1 MVIYEHVKGILSV
14 PCYLDNGDY
23 AEYTT
28 DIAFTDSDII
38 RNSCSIKSSACDSS
52 TFSLGSVRPAELS
65 IQLHL
70 EQDGINAY
78 NLYGAKIILY
88 SCYQKEPKPSDWIFR
103 GMFWVTSVSR
113 KKTLYTLRASDAL
126 VWLNNNSI
134 SSGSG
139 KVDDDESEVSK
150 KLRDKLE
157 GYEGESGGG
166 GVYPL
171 HDIVTDIVTW
181 TNDILQNMIAEKPLA
196 YEHINSIPN
205 DNPKLGN
212 SYSGYTLMRKSEEGE
227 SRNTRYSAIDYI
239 SALAKPA
246 CSFVC
251 MRNDQYQN
259 NDSQVPFSL
268 VPFGFFK
275 DKIRVPFSS
284 IARDSCDVASY
295 NIYIQKVYFKTYDDT
310 GWTNAREYKPML
322 GNAEIDLSSNCF
334 FDGRRMETVLN
345 YQEDFPDTNDK
356 NEYPIVEAAANYLF
370 HNVLLKPFQLKC
382 YLKFDDMEHFPKL
395 GQRIEIEY
403 QPGKWVEST
412 ITNMTWK
419 FRGGW
424 EFSCTG
430 KDTRVLAQAAK
441 RSLAF
446 NAENASKRHADIA
459 AAKAKEVALKAAN
472 DANDNASSAHDSIDT
487 TDGNLRNTDRI
498 ARRNMEAI
506 SNAFLSLGVSLSYEY
521 VPETCK

>member
-23 AEYTT
+23 AGYTT
-28 DIAFTDSDII
+28 DISFTDSDII
-38 RNSCSIKSSACDSS
+38 RDSCSIKSSACDSS

-88 SCYQKEPKPSDWIFR
+88 SCYQKEPAPSDWIFR

-139 KVDDDESEVSK
+139 KVDSDESEVSK

-157 GYEGESGGG
+157 GYEGAHSDG

-171 HDIVTDIVTW
+171 HDIVKDIVTW
-181 TNDILQNMIAEKPLA
+181 TNDILQNMIAEKPLT
-196 YEHINSIPN
+196 YEHIDSIPN
-205 DNPKLGN
+205 ENPKLGN

-227 SRNTRYSAIDYI
+227 SKNTRYSAIDYI

-251 MRNDQYQN
+251 MRNDRYRIQN
-259 NDSQVPFSL
+259 NDLQVPFSL

-275 DKIRVPFSS
+275 DKIRVPFST

-310 GWTNAREYKPML
+310 GWTNARAYKPML

-382 YLKFDDMEHFPKL
+382 YLKFDDIDHFPKL

-403 QPGKWVEST
+403 QPGKWAEST

-446 NAENASKRHADIA
+446 NSENASKRHADIA
-459 AAKAKEVALKAAN
+459 AAKARKAA
-472 DANDNASSAHDSIDT
+472 DNAWDYADQNLSDIQNLEDNKV
-487 TDGNLRNTDRI
+487 GNEEFKN
-498 ARRNMEAI
+498 AI
-506 SNAFLSLGVSLSYEY
+506 NALWDAINDL
-521 VPETCK
+521 

>member
-23 AEYTT
+23 AGYTT
-28 DIAFTDSDII
+28 DISFTDSDII
-38 RNSCSIKSSACDSS
+38 RDSCSIKSSACDSS

-88 SCYQKEPKPSDWIFR
+88 SCYRKEPVPSDWIFR

-134 SSGSG
+134 SSASG
-139 KVDDDESEVSK
+139 KVDNDESEVSK

-157 GYEGESGGG
+157 GYEGDTGGG

-171 HDIVTDIVTW
+171 HTIVADIVTW
-181 TNDILQNMIAEKPLA
+181 TNDILRNMIAEKPLI
-196 YEHINSIPN
+196 YEHIDSIPN
-205 DNPKLGN
+205 DSPKLGN
-212 SYSGYTLMRKSEEGE
+212 PYSGYTLMRKSEEGE
-227 SRNTRYSAIDYI
+227 SKNTRYSAIDYI

-251 MRNDQYQN
+251 MRNDRYQIQN
-259 NDSQVPFSL
+259 NDLQVPFSL

-275 DKIRVPFSS
+275 DKIRVPFSA

-295 NIYIQKVYFKTYDDT
+295 NIYIQKVHFKTYDDT
-310 GWTNAREYKPML
+310 GWTNARAYKPML

-334 FDGRRMETVLN
+334 FDGRRMETVIN
-345 YQEDFPDTNDK
+345 YNNNCPDTSDK
-356 NEYPIVEAAANYLF
+356 NECQIVDTAADYLF

-403 QPGKWVEST
+403 QPGKWAEST

-446 NAENASKRHADIA
+446 NSENVSKRHADIA
-459 AAKAKEVALKAAN
+459 AAKARKAADN
-472 DANDNASSAHDSIDT
+472 AYSYANDTAVYLNNTVVGEYIQDLENDKVNKTDYNAE
-487 TDGNLRNTDRI
+487 I
-498 ARRNMEAI
+498 ARIWAAI
-506 SNAFLSLGVSLSYEY
+506 GS
-521 VPETCK
+521 

>member
-28 DIAFTDSDII
+28 DIAFTDSDIV

-52 TFSLGSVRPAELS
+52 TFSIGSVRPAELS

-88 SCYQKEPKPSDWIFR
+88 SCYRKEPVPSDWIFR

-134 SSGSG
+134 SSASG
-139 KVDDDESEVSK
+139 KVDNDESEVSK

-157 GYEGESGGG
+157 GYEGDAGGG

-171 HDIVTDIVTW
+171 HTIVTDIVTW
-181 TNDILQNMIAEKPLA
+181 TNDILQNMIAEKPLI
-196 YEHINSIPN
+196 YEHIDSIPN
-205 DNPKLGN
+205 DSPKLGN
-212 SYSGYTLMRKSEEGE
+212 PYSGYTLMRKSEEGE
-227 SRNTRYSAIDYI
+227 SKNTRYSAIDYI

-251 MRNDQYQN
+251 MRNDRYQIQN
-259 NDSQVPFSL
+259 NDLQVPFSL

-275 DKIRVPFSS
+275 DKIRVPFSA

-295 NIYIQKVYFKTYDDT
+295 NIYIQKVHFKTYDDT
-310 GWTNAREYKPML
+310 GWTNARAYKPML

-334 FDGRRMETVLN
+334 FDGRRMETVIN
-345 YQEDFPDTNDK
+345 YNNNCPDTSDK
-356 NEYPIVEAAANYLF
+356 NECQIVDTAANYLF

-403 QPGKWVEST
+403 QPGKWAEST

-446 NAENASKRHADIA
+446 NSENASKRHADIV
-459 AAKAKEVALKAAN
+459 AAKARKAA
-472 DANDNASSAHDSIDT
+472 DNAWGYANGAYERVNQVVTEDIQNLENNKVNQTDYDT
-487 TDGNLRNTDRI
+487 AI
-498 ARRNMEAI
+498 AEIWNKI
-506 SNAFLSLGVSLSYEY
+506 NSL
-521 VPETCK
+521 

>member
-1 MVIYEHVKGILSV
+1 MVIHEHVKGILSV

-23 AEYTT
+23 AGYTT
-28 DIAFTDSDII
+28 DISFTDSDII
-38 RNSCSIKSSACDSS
+38 RDSCSIKSSACDSS

-88 SCYQKEPKPSDWIFR
+88 SCYQKEPAPSDWIFR

-139 KVDDDESEVSK
+139 KVDNDESKVSK

-157 GYEGESGGG
+157 GYEGSGGG
-166 GVYPL
+166 TFWSL
-171 HDIVTDIVTW
+171 DTIVNNIVTW
-181 TNDILQNMIAEKPLA
+181 TNDVLQNMIAEKPLV

-205 DNPKLGN
+205 NNPQLGN
-212 SYSGYTLMRKSEEGE
+212 SCSGYTLMRKSEEGE
-227 SRNTRYSAIDYI
+227 SKNTRYSAIDYI

-251 MRNDQYQN
+251 MRNDRYRIQN
-259 NDSQVPFSL
+259 NDLQVPFSL

-275 DKIRVPFSS
+275 DKIRIPFSA

-310 GWTNAREYKPML
+310 GWTNARAYKPML

-345 YQEDFPDTNDK
+345 YDGGFPDTSGK
-356 NEYPIVEAAANYLF
+356 NECVIVDATANYLF

-382 YLKFDDMEHFPKL
+382 YLKFDDIDHFPKL

-403 QPGKWVEST
+403 QPGKWAEST

-446 NAENASKRHADIA
+446 NSENVSKRHADIA
-459 AAKAKEVALKAAN
+459 AAKARKAADN
-472 DANDNASSAHDSIDT
+472 AYSYANDTAVYLNNTVVGEYIQDLENDKVNKTDYNAE
-487 TDGNLRNTDRI
+487 I
-498 ARRNMEAI
+498 ARIWAAI
-506 SNAFLSLGVSLSYEY
+506 GS
-521 VPETCK
+521 

>member
-14 PCYLDNGDY
+14 PCYLDDGDY

-88 SCYQKEPKPSDWIFR
+88 SCYRKEPVPSDWIFR

-134 SSGSG
+134 SSASG
-139 KVDDDESEVSK
+139 KVDNDESEVSK

-157 GYEGESGGG
+157 GYEGDTGGG

-171 HDIVTDIVTW
+171 HTIVADIVTW
-181 TNDILQNMIAEKPLA
+181 TNDILQNMIAEKPLI
-196 YEHINSIPN
+196 YEHIDSIPN
-205 DNPKLGN
+205 DSPKLGN
-212 SYSGYTLMRKSEEGE
+212 PYSGYTLMRKSEEGE
-227 SRNTRYSAIDYI
+227 SKNTRYSAIDYI

-251 MRNDQYQN
+251 MRNDRYQIQN
-259 NDSQVPFSL
+259 NDLQVPFSL

-275 DKIRVPFSS
+275 DKIRVPFSA

-295 NIYIQKVYFKTYDDT
+295 NIYIQKVHFKTYDDT
-310 GWTNAREYKPML
+310 GWTNARAYKPML

-334 FDGRRMETVLN
+334 FDGRRMETVIN
-345 YQEDFPDTNDK
+345 YNNNCPDTSDK
-356 NEYPIVEAAANYLF
+356 NECQIVDTAADYLF

-403 QPGKWVEST
+403 QPGKWAEST

-446 NAENASKRHADIA
+446 NSENVSKRHADIV
-459 AAKAKEVALKAAN
+459 AAKARKAADN
-472 DANDNASSAHDSIDT
+472 AYSYANDTAVYLNNTVVGEYIQDLVDNKVENKEFKNAINALWDAIN
-487 TDGNLRNTDRI
+487 NL
-498 ARRNMEAI
+498 
-506 SNAFLSLGVSLSYEY
+506 
-521 VPETCK
+521 

>member
-14 PCYLDNGDY
+14 PCYLDDGDY
-23 AEYTT
+23 AGYTT

-196 YEHINSIPN
+196 YEPIDSIPN
-205 DNPKLGN
+205 NNPQLGN

-275 DKIRVPFSS
+275 DKIRVPFSA

-295 NIYIQKVYFKTYDDT
+295 NIYIQKIYFKTYDDT
-310 GWTNAREYKPML
+310 GWTNARKYKPML
-322 GNAEIDLSSNCF
+322 GNVEIDLSSNCF

-345 YQEDFPDTNDK
+345 YQEDFPDANDK

-403 QPGKWVEST
+403 QPGKWAEST

-430 KDTRVLAQAAK
+430 KDTRVLAQASK

-459 AAKAKEVALKAAN
+459 AASAKKAAN
-472 DANDNASSAHDSIDT
+472 NAWDHANGAYERINQVVTDDIQNLENDKVEQTDYDNEIAAIWNAIN
-487 TDGNLRNTDRI
+487 NL
-498 ARRNMEAI
+498 
-506 SNAFLSLGVSLSYEY
+506 
-521 VPETCK
+521 

>member
-88 SCYQKEPKPSDWIFR
+88 SCYQKEPSDWIFR

-157 GYEGESGGG
+157 GYEGGGDG

-171 HDIVTDIVTW
+171 HEIVTDIVTW

-196 YEHINSIPN
+196 YEHISSIPN

-382 YLKFDDMEHFPKL
+382 YLKFDDIDHFPKL

-403 QPGKWVEST
+403 QPGKWAEST

-446 NAENASKRHADIA
+446 NSENASKRHADIV
-459 AAKAKEVALKAAN
+459 AAKARKAA
-472 DANDNASSAHDSIDT
+472 DNAWGYANGAYERVNQVVTEDIQNLENNKVNQTDYDT
-487 TDGNLRNTDRI
+487 AI
-498 ARRNMEAI
+498 AEIWNKI
-506 SNAFLSLGVSLSYEY
+506 NSL
-521 VPETCK
+521 

>member
-1 MVIYEHVKGILSV
+1 MTIYEHVKGTISI
-14 PCYLDNGDY
+14 PCYNDSGDY
-23 AEYTT
+23 AGYTN
-28 DIAFTDSDII
+28 DITFTENDII
-38 RNSCSIKSSACDSS
+38 RDSCSIKSSACDSN

-88 SCYQKEPKPSDWIFR
+88 SCYKQEPTPSDWIFR

-139 KVDDDESEVSK
+139 KVNDDESQVSK

-157 GYEGESGGG
+157 GYEGEGGIGGG
-166 GVYPL
+166 FYPL
-171 HDIVTDIVTW
+171 HEIVEDVVKW
-181 TNDILQNMIAEKPLA
+181 TNDILQDMIAEKPLA
-196 YEHINSIPN
+196 YERIDSIPN
-205 DNPKLGN
+205 NNPKLGN
-212 SYSGYTLMRKSEEGE
+212 AYSGYTLMRKSEEGE
-227 SRNTRYSAIDYI
+227 SKNTRYSAIDYI

-251 MRNDQYQN
+251 MRNDRYKIQN
-259 NDSQVPFSL
+259 NNLQVPFSL

-275 DKIRVPFSS
+275 DKINVPFSA

-310 GWTNAREYKPML
+310 GWTEAREYKPML
-322 GNAEIDLSSNCF
+322 GNAEIDLSNNCF

-356 NEYPIVEAAANYLF
+356 NEYQIVKAAADYLF
-370 HNVLLKPFQLKC
+370 HNVLLKPFRAKC
-382 YLKFDDMEHFPKL
+382 YLQFEKSGDYPKL
-395 GQRIEIEY
+395 GQRISIEY
-403 QPGKWVEST
+403 QKGKWADST
-412 ITNMTWK
+412 ITSMTWK

-459 AAKAKEVALKAAN
+459 AASAKRMAQIGIKEAKDSASAAWDYANEMTYQTDFDALVQRVEALEN
-472 DANDNASSAHDSIDT
+472 SI
-487 TDGNLRNTDRI
+487 
-498 ARRNMEAI
+498 
-506 SNAFLSLGVSLSYEY
+506 
-521 VPETCK
+521 

>member
-150 KLRDKLE
+150 KLREKLE
-157 GYEGESGGG
+157 GYEGEAGGG
-166 GVYPL
+166 GVYSL
-171 HDIVTDIVTW
+171 HEIVTNVVTW

-212 SYSGYTLMRKSEEGE
+212 SYSGYTLMRNQKKENPEIPDTVLLIISLPLQ
-227 SRNTRYSAIDYI
+227 SR
-239 SALAKPA
+239 LVPL
-246 CSFVC
+246 FVC
-251 MRNDQYQN
+251 EMTSIRTMIHKCLFLLSHLAFLKTKYLFRFLPLQEIAVMWHRIT
-259 NDSQVPFSL
+259 SI
-268 VPFGFFK
+268 FK
-275 DKIRVPFSS
+275 RS
-284 IARDSCDVASY
+284 IL
-295 NIYIQKVYFKTYDDT
+295 
-310 GWTNAREYKPML
+310 KPMMIL
-322 GNAEIDLSSNCF
+322 DGQMQGNTSQCWE
-334 FDGRRMETVLN
+334 M
-345 YQEDFPDTNDK
+345 QK
-356 NEYPIVEAAANYLF
+356 
-370 HNVLLKPFQLKC
+370 
-382 YLKFDDMEHFPKL
+382 
-395 GQRIEIEY
+395 
-403 QPGKWVEST
+403 ST
-412 ITNMTWK
+412 
-419 FRGGW
+419 
-424 EFSCTG
+424 CP
-430 KDTRVLAQAAK
+430 
-441 RSLAF
+441 
-446 NAENASKRHADIA
+446 
-459 AAKAKEVALKAAN
+459 
-472 DANDNASSAHDSIDT
+472 
-487 TDGNLRNTDRI
+487 
-498 ARRNMEAI
+498 AI
-506 SNAFLSLGVSLSYEY
+506 AFLME
-521 VPETCK
+521 EEWKRF

>member
-23 AEYTT
+23 AGYTT
-28 DIAFTDSDII
+28 DISFTDSDIV
-38 RNSCSIKSSACDSS
+38 RNSCSIKSSACDNS

-88 SCYQKEPKPSDWIFR
+88 SCYRKEPVPSDWIFR

-134 SSGSG
+134 SSASG

-150 KLRDKLE
+150 KLREKLE
-157 GYEGESGGG
+157 GYEGEAGGG
-166 GVYPL
+166 GVYSL
-171 HDIVTDIVTW
+171 HEIVTNVVTW

-196 YEHINSIPN
+196 YEHISSIPN

-251 MRNDQYQN
+251 MRNDQYSIQN
-259 NDSQVPFSL
+259 NTLQVPFSL

-275 DKIRVPFSS
+275 DKIRVPFSA

-295 NIYIQKVYFKTYDDT
+295 NIYIQKVYFKTYDET
-310 GWTNAREYKPML
+310 GWTNARAYKPML
-322 GNAEIDLSSNCF
+322 GNVEIDLSSNCF

-345 YQEDFPDTNDK
+345 YQSDFPDTSDK
-356 NEYPIVEAAANYLF
+356 NECQVVDTAANYLYN
-370 HNVLLKPFQLKC
+370 NVLLKPFQLKC

-403 QPGKWVEST
+403 QPGKWAEST

-459 AAKAKEVALKAAN
+459 AASAKKIALAKANEAWDYADKNLSDIQNLEDNKADEQETKAAIN
-472 DANDNASSAHDSIDT
+472 KLWDAIN
-487 TDGNLRNTDRI
+487 NL
-498 ARRNMEAI
+498 
-506 SNAFLSLGVSLSYEY
+506 
-521 VPETCK
+521 

>member
-14 PCYLDNGDY
+14 PCYLDDGDY
-23 AEYTT
+23 AGYTT

-139 KVDDDESEVSK
+139 KVDDDES
-150 KLRDKLE
+150 
-157 GYEGESGGG
+157 GGG

-196 YEHINSIPN
+196 YEPIDSIPN
-205 DNPKLGN
+205 NNPQLGN

-275 DKIRVPFSS
+275 DKIRVPFSA

-310 GWTNAREYKPML
+310 GWTNARKYKPML
-322 GNAEIDLSSNCF
+322 GNVEIDLSSNCF

-345 YQEDFPDTNDK
+345 YQEDFPDANDK

-403 QPGKWVEST
+403 QPGKWAEST

-430 KDTRVLAQAAK
+430 KDTRVLAQASK

-459 AAKAKEVALKAAN
+459 AASAKKAAN
-472 DANDNASSAHDSIDT
+472 NAWDHANGAYERINQVVTDDIQNLENDKVEQTDYDNEIAAIWNAIN
-487 TDGNLRNTDRI
+487 NL
-498 ARRNMEAI
+498 
-506 SNAFLSLGVSLSYEY
+506 
-521 VPETCK
+521 

>member
-14 PCYLDNGDY
+14 PCYLDDGDY

-65 IQLHL
+65 IQLYL

-88 SCYQKEPKPSDWIFR
+88 SCYRKEPVPSDWIFR

-134 SSGSG
+134 SSASG
-139 KVDDDESEVSK
+139 KVDNDESEVSK

-157 GYEGESGGG
+157 GYEGDTGGG

-171 HDIVTDIVTW
+171 HTIVADIVTW
-181 TNDILQNMIAEKPLA
+181 TNDILQNMIAEKPLI
-196 YEHINSIPN
+196 YEHIDSIPN
-205 DNPKLGN
+205 DSPKLGN
-212 SYSGYTLMRKSEEGE
+212 PYSGYTLMRKSEEGE
-227 SRNTRYSAIDYI
+227 SKNTRYSAIDYI

-251 MRNDQYQN
+251 MRNDRYQIQN
-259 NDSQVPFSL
+259 NDLQVPFSL

-275 DKIRVPFSS
+275 DKIRVPFSA

-295 NIYIQKVYFKTYDDT
+295 NIYIQKVHFKTYDDT
-310 GWTNAREYKPML
+310 GWTNARAYKPML

-334 FDGRRMETVLN
+334 FDGRRMETVIN
-345 YQEDFPDTNDK
+345 YNNNCPDTSDK
-356 NEYPIVEAAANYLF
+356 NECQIVDTAADYLF

-403 QPGKWVEST
+403 QPGKWAEST

-446 NAENASKRHADIA
+446 NSENVSKRHADIV
-459 AAKAKEVALKAAN
+459 AAKARKAADN
-472 DANDNASSAHDSIDT
+472 AYSYANDTAVYLNNTVVGEYIQDLVDNKVENKEFKNAINALWDAIN
-487 TDGNLRNTDRI
+487 NL
-498 ARRNMEAI
+498 
-506 SNAFLSLGVSLSYEY
+506 
-521 VPETCK
+521 

>member
-28 DIAFTDSDII
+28 DISFTDSDMI
-38 RNSCSIKSSACDSS
+38 RDSCSIKTSACDSS
-52 TFSLGSVRPAELS
+52 TFSLGGVRPAELS

-78 NLYGAKIILY
+78 NLYGAKIIQY
-88 SCYQKEPKPSDWIFR
+88 SCYRKEPVPSDWIFR

-134 SSGSG
+134 SSASG
-139 KVDDDESEVSK
+139 KVDNDESEVSK

-157 GYEGESGGG
+157 GYEGDAGGG

-171 HDIVTDIVTW
+171 HTIVADIVTW
-181 TNDILQNMIAEKPLA
+181 TNDILQNMIAEKPLI
-196 YEHINSIPN
+196 YEHIDSIPN
-205 DNPKLGN
+205 DSPKLGN
-212 SYSGYTLMRKSEEGE
+212 PYSGYTLMRKSEEGE
-227 SRNTRYSAIDYI
+227 SKNTRYSAIDYI

-251 MRNDQYQN
+251 MRNDRYQIQN
-259 NDSQVPFSL
+259 NDLQVPFSL

-275 DKIRVPFSS
+275 DKIRVPFSA

-295 NIYIQKVYFKTYDDT
+295 NIYIQKVHFKTYDDT
-310 GWTNAREYKPML
+310 GWTNARAYKPML

-334 FDGRRMETVLN
+334 FDGRRMETVIN
-345 YQEDFPDTNDK
+345 YNNNCPDTSDK
-356 NEYPIVEAAANYLF
+356 NECQIVDTAADYLF

-403 QPGKWVEST
+403 QPGKWAEST

-446 NAENASKRHADIA
+446 NSENASKRHADIVA
-459 AAKAKEVALKAAN
+459 ASAKKIALAKANEAWDYADQNVLDIQNLENNKVEQTDYDNEIAAIW
-472 DANDNASSAHDSIDT
+472 NAIN
-487 TDGNLRNTDRI
+487 NL
-498 ARRNMEAI
+498 
-506 SNAFLSLGVSLSYEY
+506 
-521 VPETCK
+521 

>member
-150 KLRDKLE
+150 KLREKLE
-157 GYEGESGGG
+157 GYEGEAGGG
-166 GVYPL
+166 GVYSL
-171 HDIVTDIVTW
+171 HEIVTNVVTW

-275 DKIRVPFSS
+275 DKIPVPFSS

-310 GWTNAREYKPML
+310 GWTNARKYKPML
-322 GNAEIDLSSNCF
+322 GNVEIDLSSNCF

-403 QPGKWVEST
+403 QPGKWAEST

-430 KDTRVLAQAAK
+430 KDTRVLAQASK

-459 AAKAKEVALKAAN
+459 AASAKKAAN
-472 DANDNASSAHDSIDT
+472 NAWDHANGAYERINQVVTDDIQNLENDKVEQTDYDNEIAAIWNAIN
-487 TDGNLRNTDRI
+487 NL
-498 ARRNMEAI
+498 
-506 SNAFLSLGVSLSYEY
+506 
-521 VPETCK
+521 

>member
-1 MVIYEHVKGILSV
+1 MVIYEHVKGMISV
-14 PCYLDNGDY
+14 PCYNDSGDY
-23 AEYTT
+23 AGYTN
-28 DIAFTDSDII
+28 DIRFTENDII
-38 RNSCSIKSSACDSS
+38 KDSCSIKSSACDSS

-88 SCYQKEPKPSDWIFR
+88 SCYQKEPVPSDWVFR

-113 KKTLYTLRASDAL
+113 KKSLYTLRASDAL

-150 KLRDKLE
+150 KLREKLE
-157 GYEGESGGG
+157 GYEGGGRG

-171 HDIVTDIVTW
+171 HEIVTDVVTW
-181 TNDILQNMIAEKPLA
+181 TNDVLQNMIAEKPLA
-196 YEHINSIPN
+196 YEHISSIPN

-251 MRNDQYQN
+251 MRNDRYSIQN
-259 NDSQVPFSL
+259 NELQVPFSL

-275 DKIRVPFSS
+275 DKIRVPFSA
-284 IARDSCDVASY
+284 IARDCCDVASY

-356 NEYPIVEAAANYLF
+356 NEYAIVKAAADYLF
-370 HNVLLKPFQLKC
+370 HNVLLKPFQMTC

-403 QPGKWVEST
+403 QPGKWAEST

-459 AAKAKEVALKAAN
+459 AASAKKAAN
-472 DANDNASSAHDSIDT
+472 NAWDHANGAYERINQVVADDIQNLENNKVEQTTYDSDIAAIWDAIN
-487 TDGNLRNTDRI
+487 NL
-498 ARRNMEAI
+498 
-506 SNAFLSLGVSLSYEY
+506 
-521 VPETCK
+521 

>member
-14 PCYLDNGDY
+14 PCYLDDGDY

-65 IQLHL
+65 IQLYL

-134 SSGSG
+134 SSASG
-139 KVDDDESEVSK
+139 KVDNDESEVSK

-157 GYEGESGGG
+157 GYEGDTGGG

-171 HDIVTDIVTW
+171 HTIVADIVTW
-181 TNDILQNMIAEKPLA
+181 TNDILQNMIAEKPLI
-196 YEHINSIPN
+196 YEHIDSIPN
-205 DNPKLGN
+205 DSPKLGN
-212 SYSGYTLMRKSEEGE
+212 PYSGYTLMRKSEEGE
-227 SRNTRYSAIDYI
+227 SKNTRYSAIDYI

-251 MRNDQYQN
+251 MRNDRYQIQN
-259 NDSQVPFSL
+259 NDLQVPFSL

-275 DKIRVPFSS
+275 DKIRVPFSA

-295 NIYIQKVYFKTYDDT
+295 NIYIQKVHFKTYDDT
-310 GWTNAREYKPML
+310 GWTNARAYKPML

-334 FDGRRMETVLN
+334 FDGRRMETVIN
-345 YQEDFPDTNDK
+345 YNNNCPDTSDK
-356 NEYPIVEAAANYLF
+356 NECQIVDTAADYLF

-403 QPGKWVEST
+403 QPGKWAEST

-446 NAENASKRHADIA
+446 NSENVSKRHADIV
-459 AAKAKEVALKAAN
+459 AAKARKAADN
-472 DANDNASSAHDSIDT
+472 AYSYANDTAVYLNNTVVGEYIQDLVDNKVENKEFKNAINALWDAIN
-487 TDGNLRNTDRI
+487 NL
-498 ARRNMEAI
+498 
-506 SNAFLSLGVSLSYEY
+506 
-521 VPETCK
+521 

>member
-88 SCYQKEPKPSDWIFR
+88 SCYQKEPAPSDWIFR

-134 SSGSG
+134 SSASG
-139 KVDDDESEVSK
+139 KVDNDESEVSK

-157 GYEGESGGG
+157 GYEGDTGGG

-171 HDIVTDIVTW
+171 HTIVADIVTW
-181 TNDILQNMIAEKPLA
+181 TNDILQNMIAEKPLI
-196 YEHINSIPN
+196 YEHIDSIPN
-205 DNPKLGN
+205 DSPKLGN
-212 SYSGYTLMRKSEEGE
+212 PYSGYTLMRKSEEGE
-227 SRNTRYSAIDYI
+227 SKNTRYSAIDYI

-251 MRNDQYQN
+251 MRNDRYQIQN
-259 NDSQVPFSL
+259 NDLQVPFSL

-275 DKIRVPFSS
+275 DKIRVPFSA

-295 NIYIQKVYFKTYDDT
+295 NIYIQKVHFKTYDDT
-310 GWTNAREYKPML
+310 GWTNARAYKPML

-334 FDGRRMETVLN
+334 FDGRRMETVIN
-345 YQEDFPDTNDK
+345 YNNNCPDTSDK
-356 NEYPIVEAAANYLF
+356 NECQIVDTAADYLF

-403 QPGKWVEST
+403 QPGKWAEST

-419 FRGGW
+419 LRGGW

-446 NAENASKRHADIA
+446 NSENVSKRHADIA
-459 AAKAKEVALKAAN
+459 AAKARKAADN
-472 DANDNASSAHDSIDT
+472 AYSYANDTAVYLNNTVVGEYIQDLENDKVNKTDYNAE
-487 TDGNLRNTDRI
+487 I
-498 ARRNMEAI
+498 ARIWAAI
-506 SNAFLSLGVSLSYEY
+506 GS
-521 VPETCK
+521 

>member
-23 AEYTT
+23 AGYTT
-28 DIAFTDSDII
+28 DISFTDSDII
-38 RNSCSIKSSACDSS
+38 RDSCSIKSSACDSS

-196 YEHINSIPN
+196 YEAIDSIPN
-205 DNPKLGN
+205 NNPQLGN

-275 DKIRVPFSS
+275 DKIPVPFSA

-310 GWTNAREYKPML
+310 GWTNARAYKPML
-322 GNAEIDLSSNCF
+322 GNVEIDLSSNCF

-345 YQEDFPDTNDK
+345 YDGGFPDENTK
-356 NEYPIVEAAANYLF
+356 NECVIADKAANYLF
-370 HNVLLKPFQLKC
+370 NNVLLKPFQLKC
-382 YLKFDDMEHFPKL
+382 YLKFDDIDHFPKL

-403 QPGKWVEST
+403 QPGKWAEST

-446 NAENASKRHADIA
+446 NSENASKRHADIA
-459 AAKAKEVALKAAN
+459 ATKAKKAA
-472 DANDNASSAHDSIDT
+472 DNAWSYANGAYERVNQVVAEDIQ
-487 TDGNLRNTDRI
+487 NLENDKVEQDDYDAEI
-498 ARRNMEAI
+498 ARIWAVIN
-506 SNAFLSLGVSLSYEY
+506 SL
-521 VPETCK
+521 

>member
-28 DIAFTDSDII
+28 DISFTDSDMI
-38 RNSCSIKSSACDSS
+38 RDSCSIKTSACDSS
-52 TFSLGSVRPAELS
+52 TFSLGGVRPAELS

-88 SCYQKEPKPSDWIFR
+88 SCYRKEPVPSDWIFR

-134 SSGSG
+134 SSASG

-150 KLRDKLE
+150 KLREKLE
-157 GYEGESGGG
+157 GYEGEAGGG

-171 HDIVTDIVTW
+171 HEIITDVVTW
-181 TNDILQNMIAEKPLA
+181 TNDILQNMIAEKPLV
-196 YEHINSIPN
+196 YEHIDSIPN

-251 MRNDQYQN
+251 MRNDQYRIQN
-259 NDSQVPFSL
+259 NTLQVPFSL

-275 DKIRVPFSS
+275 DKIRVPFSA

-310 GWTNAREYKPML
+310 GWTNARAYKPML
-322 GNAEIDLSSNCF
+322 GNVEIDLSSNCF

-345 YQEDFPDTNDK
+345 YQEDFPDTSDK
-356 NEYPIVEAAANYLF
+356 NECQIVDTAADYLF

-403 QPGKWVEST
+403 QPGKWAEST

-446 NAENASKRHADIA
+446 NSENASKRHADIV
-459 AAKAKEVALKAAN
+459 AAKARKAA
-472 DANDNASSAHDSIDT
+472 DNAWWYANGAYERVNQVVTEDIQNLENNKVNQTDYDT
-487 TDGNLRNTDRI
+487 AI
-498 ARRNMEAI
+498 AEIWNKI
-506 SNAFLSLGVSLSYEY
+506 NSL
-521 VPETCK
+521 

>member
-28 DIAFTDSDII
+28 DISFTDSDII
-38 RNSCSIKSSACDSS
+38 RDSCSIKSSACDSS

-139 KVDDDESEVSK
+139 KVDNDESEVSK

-171 HDIVTDIVTW
+171 HDIVTDIVKW
-181 TNDILQNMIAEKPLA
+181 TNDILQNMIAEKPLT
-196 YEHINSIPN
+196 YEPIDSIPN
-205 DNPKLGN
+205 NTPKLGN
-212 SYSGYTLMRKSEEGE
+212 SYNGYTLMRKSEEGE
-227 SRNTRYSAIDYI
+227 SKNTRYSAIDYI

-251 MRNDQYQN
+251 MQNDRYRIQN
-259 NDSQVPFSL
+259 NDLQVPFSL

-275 DKIRVPFSS
+275 DKIRIPFSA

-310 GWTNAREYKPML
+310 GWTNARAYKPML
-322 GNAEIDLSSNCF
+322 GNVEIDLSSNCF

-382 YLKFDDMEHFPKL
+382 YLKFDGMEHFPKL

-403 QPGKWVEST
+403 QPGKWAEST

-446 NAENASKRHADIA
+446 NSENVSKRHADIA
-459 AAKAKEVALKAAN
+459 AAKARKAADN
-472 DANDNASSAHDSIDT
+472 AYSYANDTAVYLNNTVVGEYIQDLENDKVNKTDYNAE
-487 TDGNLRNTDRI
+487 I
-498 ARRNMEAI
+498 AEIWNKI
-506 SNAFLSLGVSLSYEY
+506 NSL
-521 VPETCK
+521 

>member
-14 PCYLDNGDY
+14 PCYLDDGDY
-23 AEYTT
+23 AGYTT

-196 YEHINSIPN
+196 YEPIDSIPN
-205 DNPKLGN
+205 NNPQLGN

-275 DKIRVPFSS
+275 DKIRVPFSA

-310 GWTNAREYKPML
+310 GWTNARKYKPML
-322 GNAEIDLSSNCF
+322 GNVEIDLSSNCF

-345 YQEDFPDTNDK
+345 YQEDFPDANDK

-403 QPGKWVEST
+403 QPGKWAEST

-430 KDTRVLAQAAK
+430 KDTRVLAQASK

-459 AAKAKEVALKAAN
+459 AASAKKAAN
-472 DANDNASSAHDSIDT
+472 NAWDHANGAYERINQVVTDDIQNLENDKVEQTDYDNEIAAIWNAIN
-487 TDGNLRNTDRI
+487 NL
-498 ARRNMEAI
+498 
-506 SNAFLSLGVSLSYEY
+506 
-521 VPETCK
+521 

>member
-28 DIAFTDSDII
+28 DISFTDSDIV

-88 SCYQKEPKPSDWIFR
+88 SCYRKDPVPSDWIFR

-134 SSGSG
+134 SSASG

-150 KLRDKLE
+150 KLREKLE
-157 GYEGESGGG
+157 GYEGEAGGG
-166 GVYPL
+166 GVYSL
-171 HDIVTDIVTW
+171 HEIVTNVVTW

-196 YEHINSIPN
+196 YEHISSIPN

-227 SRNTRYSAIDYI
+227 SRNTRYSAIDYV

-251 MRNDQYQN
+251 MRNDRYSIQN
-259 NDSQVPFSL
+259 NTLQVPFSL

-275 DKIRVPFSS
+275 DKIRVPFSA

-295 NIYIQKVYFKTYDDT
+295 NIYIQKVYFKTYDET
-310 GWTNAREYKPML
+310 GWTNARAYKPML
-322 GNAEIDLSSNCF
+322 GNVEIDLSSNCF

-345 YQEDFPDTNDK
+345 YQEDFPDTSDK
-356 NEYPIVEAAANYLF
+356 NECQIVDTAADYLYN
-370 HNVLLKPFQLKC
+370 NVLLKPFQATC

-403 QPGKWVEST
+403 QPGKWAEST

-459 AAKAKEVALKAAN
+459 AASAKKVALAKANEAWDYADKN
-472 DANDNASSAHDSIDT
+472 LSDIQNLEDNKADEQET
-487 TDGNLRNTDRI
+487 R
-498 ARRNMEAI
+498 EAI
-506 SNAFLSLGVSLSYEY
+506 NKLWDAINNL
-521 VPETCK
+521 

>member
-14 PCYLDNGDY
+14 PCYLDDGDY
-23 AEYTT
+23 AGYTT

-196 YEHINSIPN
+196 YEPIDSIPN
-205 DNPKLGN
+205 NNPQLGN

-239 SALAKPA
+239 YALAKHS

-275 DKIRVPFSS
+275 DKIRVPFSA

-310 GWTNAREYKPML
+310 GWTNARKYKPML
-322 GNAEIDLSSNCF
+322 GNVEIDLSSNCF

-345 YQEDFPDTNDK
+345 YQEDFPDANDK

-403 QPGKWVEST
+403 QPGKWAEST

-430 KDTRVLAQAAK
+430 KDTRVLAQASK

-459 AAKAKEVALKAAN
+459 AASAKKAAN
-472 DANDNASSAHDSIDT
+472 NAWDHANGAYERINQVVTDDIQNLENDKVEQTDYDNEIAAIWNAIN
-487 TDGNLRNTDRI
+487 NL
-498 ARRNMEAI
+498 
-506 SNAFLSLGVSLSYEY
+506 
-521 VPETCK
+521 

>member
-14 PCYLDNGDY
+14 PCYLDDGDY
-23 AEYTT
+23 AGYTT
-28 DIAFTDSDII
+28 DIAFTDSDMI

-88 SCYQKEPKPSDWIFR
+88 SCYRKEPVPSDWIFR

-134 SSGSG
+134 SSASG

-150 KLRDKLE
+150 KLREKLE
-157 GYEGESGGG
+157 GYEGEAGGG

-171 HDIVTDIVTW
+171 HEIVTNVVTW

-196 YEHINSIPN
+196 YEHISSIPN

-251 MRNDQYQN
+251 MRNDRCSIQN
-259 NDSQVPFSL
+259 NTLQVPFSL

-275 DKIRVPFSS
+275 DKIRVPFSA

-295 NIYIQKVYFKTYDDT
+295 NIYIQKVYFKTYDET
-310 GWTNAREYKPML
+310 GWTNARAYKPML
-322 GNAEIDLSSNCF
+322 GNVEIDLSSNCF

-345 YQEDFPDTNDK
+345 YQSDFPDTSDK
-356 NEYPIVEAAANYLF
+356 NECQVVDAAADYLYN
-370 HNVLLKPFQLKC
+370 NVLLKPFQATC
-382 YLKFDDMEHFPKL
+382 YLKFDDMEHLPKL

-403 QPGKWVEST
+403 QPGKWAEST

-446 NAENASKRHADIA
+446 NAENASKRHADIV
-459 AAKAKEVALKAAN
+459 AAKARKAA
-472 DANDNASSAHDSIDT
+472 DNAWGYANGAYERVNQVVTEDIQNLENNKVNQTDYDT
-487 TDGNLRNTDRI
+487 AI
-498 ARRNMEAI
+498 AEIWNKI
-506 SNAFLSLGVSLSYEY
+506 NSL
-521 VPETCK
+521 

>member
-14 PCYLDNGDY
+14 PCYLDDGDY
-23 AEYTT
+23 AGYTT
-28 DIAFTDSDII
+28 DISFTDSDII

-88 SCYQKEPKPSDWIFR
+88 SCYRKEPVPSDWIFR

-134 SSGSG
+134 SSASG
-139 KVDDDESEVSK
+139 KVDNDESEVSK

-157 GYEGESGGG
+157 GYEGDAGGG

-171 HDIVTDIVTW
+171 HTIVADIVTW
-181 TNDILQNMIAEKPLA
+181 TNDILQNMIAEKPLI
-196 YEHINSIPN
+196 YEHIDSIPN
-205 DNPKLGN
+205 DSPKLGN
-212 SYSGYTLMRKSEEGE
+212 PYSGYTLMRKSEEGE
-227 SRNTRYSAIDYI
+227 SKNTRYSAIDYI

-251 MRNDQYQN
+251 MRNDRYQIQN
-259 NDSQVPFSL
+259 NDLQVPFSL

-275 DKIRVPFSS
+275 DKIRVPFSA

-295 NIYIQKVYFKTYDDT
+295 NIYIQKVHFKTYDDT
-310 GWTNAREYKPML
+310 GWTNARAYKPML

-334 FDGRRMETVLN
+334 FDGRRMETVIN
-345 YQEDFPDTNDK
+345 YNNNCPDTSDK
-356 NEYPIVEAAANYLF
+356 NECQVVDTAANYLYN
-370 HNVLLKPFQLKC
+370 NVLLKPFQLKC

-403 QPGKWVEST
+403 QPGKWAEST

-446 NAENASKRHADIA
+446 NSENASKRHADIV
-459 AAKAKEVALKAAN
+459 AAKARKAA
-472 DANDNASSAHDSIDT
+472 DNAWGYANGAYERVNQVVTEDIQNLENNKVNQTDYDT
-487 TDGNLRNTDRI
+487 AI
-498 ARRNMEAI
+498 AEIWNKI
-506 SNAFLSLGVSLSYEY
+506 NSL
-521 VPETCK
+521 

>member
-23 AEYTT
+23 AGYTT
-28 DIAFTDSDII
+28 DISFTDSDII
-38 RNSCSIKSSACDSS
+38 RDSCSIRSSACDNN

-88 SCYQKEPKPSDWIFR
+88 SCYRKEPVPSDWIFR

-113 KKTLYTLRASDAL
+113 KKSLYTLRASDAL

-134 SSGSG
+134 SSASG
-139 KVDDDESEVSK
+139 KIDNDESEVSK
-150 KLRDKLE
+150 KLRDDLE
-157 GYEGESGGG
+157 GYEGDIGGG
-166 GVYPL
+166 SIRPL
-171 HDIVTDIVTW
+171 QLIVNNIIIW
-181 TNDILQNMIAEKPLA
+181 TNDILQNMIAEKPLI
-196 YEHINSIPN
+196 YEHIDSIPN
-205 DNPKLGN
+205 NNPRIGKN
-212 SYSGYTLMRKSEEGE
+212 YGYTLMRKSEEGE

-251 MRNDQYQN
+251 MRNDRYSIQN
-259 NDSQVPFSL
+259 NTLQVPFSL

-275 DKIRVPFSS
+275 DKIRVPFSA

-295 NIYIQKVYFKTYDDT
+295 NIYIQKVYFKTYDET
-310 GWTNAREYKPML
+310 GWTNARAYKPLL

-345 YQEDFPDTNDK
+345 YNNDYPDTNDK
-356 NEYPIVEAAANYLF
+356 NECQILNTAADYLF
-370 HNVLLKPFQLKC
+370 NNVLLKPFQVTC

-403 QPGKWVEST
+403 QPGKWAEST

-446 NAENASKRHADIA
+446 NSENASKRHADIV
-459 AAKAKEVALKAAN
+459 AAKARKAADN
-472 DANDNASSAHDSIDT
+472 AYSYANDTAVYLNNTVVGEYIQNLENDKVEKTDYNNEIAAIWNAIN
-487 TDGNLRNTDRI
+487 NL
-498 ARRNMEAI
+498 
-506 SNAFLSLGVSLSYEY
+506 
-521 VPETCK
+521 

>member
-28 DIAFTDSDII
+28 DISFTDSDII
-38 RNSCSIKSSACDSS
+38 RDSCSIKSSACDSS

-134 SSGSG
+134 SSASG
-139 KVDDDESEVSK
+139 KVDNDESEVSK

-157 GYEGESGGG
+157 GYEGDTGGG

-171 HDIVTDIVTW
+171 HTIVADIVTW
-181 TNDILQNMIAEKPLA
+181 TNDILQNMIAEKPLI
-196 YEHINSIPN
+196 YEHIDSIPN
-205 DNPKLGN
+205 DSPKLGN
-212 SYSGYTLMRKSEEGE
+212 PYSGYTLMRKSEEGE
-227 SRNTRYSAIDYI
+227 SKNTRYSAIDYI

-251 MRNDQYQN
+251 MRNDRYQIQN
-259 NDSQVPFSL
+259 NDLQVPFSL

-275 DKIRVPFSS
+275 DKIRVPFSA

-295 NIYIQKVYFKTYDDT
+295 NIYIQKVHFKTYDDT
-310 GWTNAREYKPML
+310 GWTNARAYKPML

-334 FDGRRMETVLN
+334 FDGRRMETVIN
-345 YQEDFPDTNDK
+345 YNNNCPDTSDK
-356 NEYPIVEAAANYLF
+356 NECQIVDTAADYLF

-382 YLKFDDMEHFPKL
+382 YLKFYDMEHFPKL

-403 QPGKWVEST
+403 QPGKWAEST

-446 NAENASKRHADIA
+446 NSENVSKRHADIV
-459 AAKAKEVALKAAN
+459 AAKARKAADN
-472 DANDNASSAHDSIDT
+472 AYSYANDTAVYLNNTVVGEYIQDLVDNKVENKEFKNAINALWDAIN
-487 TDGNLRNTDRI
+487 NL
-498 ARRNMEAI
+498 
-506 SNAFLSLGVSLSYEY
+506 
-521 VPETCK
+521 

>member
-28 DIAFTDSDII
+28 DISFTDSDII
-38 RNSCSIKSSACDSS
+38 RDSCSIKSSACDSS

-139 KVDDDESEVSK
+139 KVDNDESEVSK

-171 HDIVTDIVTW
+171 HDIVTDIVKW
-181 TNDILQNMIAEKPLA
+181 TNDILQNMIAEKPLT
-196 YEHINSIPN
+196 YEPIDSIPN
-205 DNPKLGN
+205 NTPKLGN
-212 SYSGYTLMRKSEEGE
+212 SYNGYTLMRKSEEGE
-227 SRNTRYSAIDYI
+227 SKNTRYSAIDYI

-251 MRNDQYQN
+251 MQNDRYRIQN
-259 NDSQVPFSL
+259 NDLQVPFSL

-275 DKIRVPFSS
+275 DKIRIPFSA

-310 GWTNAREYKPML
+310 GWTNARAYKPML
-322 GNAEIDLSSNCF
+322 GNVEIDLSSNCF

-382 YLKFDDMEHFPKL
+382 YLKFDGMEHFPKL

-403 QPGKWVEST
+403 QPGKWAEST

-446 NAENASKRHADIA
+446 NSENVSKRHADIA
-459 AAKAKEVALKAAN
+459 AAKARKAADN
-472 DANDNASSAHDSIDT
+472 AYSYANDTAVYLNNTVIGEYIQDLENDKVNKTDYNAE
-487 TDGNLRNTDRI
+487 I
-498 ARRNMEAI
+498 AEIWNKI
-506 SNAFLSLGVSLSYEY
+506 NSL
-521 VPETCK
+521 

>member
-14 PCYLDNGDY
+14 PCYLDDGDY
-23 AEYTT
+23 AGYTT

-88 SCYQKEPKPSDWIFR
+88 SCYQKEPKPSDWFFR

-196 YEHINSIPN
+196 YEPIDSIPN
-205 DNPKLGN
+205 NNPQLGN

-275 DKIRVPFSS
+275 DKIRVPFSA

-310 GWTNAREYKPML
+310 GWTNARKCEEIQT
-322 GNAEIDLSSNCF
+322 NAGKCRNRPVQQL
-334 FDGRRMETVLN
+334 
-345 YQEDFPDTNDK
+345 
-356 NEYPIVEAAANYLF
+356 LF
-370 HNVLLKPFQLKC
+370 
-382 YLKFDDMEHFPKL
+382 
-395 GQRIEIEY
+395 
-403 QPGKWVEST
+403 
-412 ITNMTWK
+412 
-419 FRGGW
+419 
-424 EFSCTG
+424 
-430 KDTRVLAQAAK
+430 
-441 RSLAF
+441 
-446 NAENASKRHADIA
+446 
-459 AAKAKEVALKAAN
+459 
-472 DANDNASSAHDSIDT
+472 
-487 TDGNLRNTDRI
+487 
-498 ARRNMEAI
+498 
-506 SNAFLSLGVSLSYEY
+506 
-521 VPETCK
+521 

>member
-14 PCYLDNGDY
+14 PCYLDDGDY
-23 AEYTT
+23 AGYTT
-28 DIAFTDSDII
+28 DISFTDSDII

-88 SCYQKEPKPSDWIFR
+88 SCYRKEPVPSDWIFR

-134 SSGSG
+134 SSASG
-139 KVDDDESEVSK
+139 KVDNDESEVSK

-157 GYEGESGGG
+157 GYEGDAGGG

-171 HDIVTDIVTW
+171 HTIVADIVTW
-181 TNDILQNMIAEKPLA
+181 TNDILQNMIAEKPLI
-196 YEHINSIPN
+196 YEHIDSIPN
-205 DNPKLGN
+205 DSPKLGN
-212 SYSGYTLMRKSEEGE
+212 PYSGYTLMRKSEEGE
-227 SRNTRYSAIDYI
+227 SKNTRYSAIDYI

-251 MRNDQYQN
+251 MRNDRYQIQN
-259 NDSQVPFSL
+259 NDLQVPFSL

-275 DKIRVPFSS
+275 DKIRVPFSA

-295 NIYIQKVYFKTYDDT
+295 NIYIQKVHFKTYDDT
-310 GWTNAREYKPML
+310 GWTNARAYKPML

-334 FDGRRMETVLN
+334 FDGRRMETVIN
-345 YQEDFPDTNDK
+345 YNNNCPDTSDK
-356 NEYPIVEAAANYLF
+356 NECQIVDTAADYLF

-403 QPGKWVEST
+403 QPGKWAEST

-446 NAENASKRHADIA
+446 NSENASKRHADIV
-459 AAKAKEVALKAAN
+459 AAKARKAA
-472 DANDNASSAHDSIDT
+472 DNAWGYANGAYERVNQVVTEDIQNLENNKVNQTDYDT
-487 TDGNLRNTDRI
+487 AI
-498 ARRNMEAI
+498 AEIWNKI
-506 SNAFLSLGVSLSYEY
+506 NSL
-521 VPETCK
+521 

>member
-14 PCYLDNGDY
+14 PCYLDDGDY
-23 AEYTT
+23 AGYTT
-28 DIAFTDSDII
+28 DTPFTDSDTI
-38 RNSCSIKSSACDSS
+38 RNSCSIQPSARDSS
-52 TFSLGSVRPAELS
+52 TFSLASVRPAELS

-88 SCYQKEPKPSDWIFR
+88 SCYRKEPVPSDWIFR

-134 SSGSG
+134 SSASG
-139 KVDDDESEVSK
+139 KVDNDESEVSK

-157 GYEGESGGG
+157 GYEGGAGGG

-171 HDIVTDIVTW
+171 HTIVADIVTW
-181 TNDILQNMIAEKPLA
+181 TNDILQNMIAEKPLI
-196 YEHINSIPN
+196 YEHIDSIPN
-205 DNPKLGN
+205 DSPKLGN
-212 SYSGYTLMRKSEEGE
+212 PYSGYTLMRKSEEGE
-227 SRNTRYSAIDYI
+227 SKNTRYSAIDYI

-251 MRNDQYQN
+251 MRNDRYQIQN
-259 NDSQVPFSL
+259 NDLQVPFSL

-275 DKIRVPFSS
+275 DKIRVPFSA

-295 NIYIQKVYFKTYDDT
+295 NIYIQKVHFKTYDDT
-310 GWTNAREYKPML
+310 GWTNARAYKPML

-334 FDGRRMETVLN
+334 FDGRRMETVIN
-345 YQEDFPDTNDK
+345 YNNNCPDTSDK
-356 NEYPIVEAAANYLF
+356 NECQIVDPAADYLF

-403 QPGKWVEST
+403 QPGKWAEST

-446 NAENASKRHADIA
+446 NSENASKRHADIV
-459 AAKAKEVALKAAN
+459 AAKARKAA
-472 DANDNASSAHDSIDT
+472 DSAWGYANGAYERVNQVVTEDIQNLENNKVNQTDYDT
-487 TDGNLRNTDRI
+487 AI
-498 ARRNMEAI
+498 AEIWNKI
-506 SNAFLSLGVSLSYEY
+506 NSL
-521 VPETCK
+521 

>member
-23 AEYTT
+23 AGYTT
-28 DIAFTDSDII
+28 DISFTDSDII
-38 RNSCSIKSSACDSS
+38 RDSCSIKSSACDSS

-139 KVDDDESEVSK
+139 KVDNDESEVSK

-181 TNDILQNMIAEKPLA
+181 TNDILQNMIAEKPLT
-196 YEHINSIPN
+196 YEPIDSIPN
-205 DNPKLGN
+205 NTPKLGN
-212 SYSGYTLMRKSEEGE
+212 SYNGYTLMRKSEEGE
-227 SRNTRYSAIDYI
+227 SKNTRYSAIDYI

-251 MRNDQYQN
+251 MRNDRYRIQN
-259 NDSQVPFSL
+259 NDLQVPFSL

-275 DKIRVPFSS
+275 DKIRIPFSA

-310 GWTNAREYKPML
+310 GWTNARAYKPML
-322 GNAEIDLSSNCF
+322 GNVEIDLSSNCF

-382 YLKFDDMEHFPKL
+382 YLKFDDIDHFPKL

-403 QPGKWVEST
+403 QPGKWAEST

-446 NAENASKRHADIA
+446 NSENASKRHADIA
-459 AAKAKEVALKAAN
+459 AASAKKIALAKADEAWNYAEKNLSDIQNLEDNKVENEEFKTAINALW
-472 DANDNASSAHDSIDT
+472 DAIN
-487 TDGNLRNTDRI
+487 NL
-498 ARRNMEAI
+498 
-506 SNAFLSLGVSLSYEY
+506 
-521 VPETCK
+521 

>member
-14 PCYLDNGDY
+14 PCYLDDGDY
-23 AEYTT
+23 AGYTT

-196 YEHINSIPN
+196 YEPIDSIPN
-205 DNPKLGN
+205 NNPQLGN

-275 DKIRVPFSS
+275 DKIRVPFSA

-310 GWTNAREYKPML
+310 GWTNARKYKPML
-322 GNAEIDLSSNCF
+322 GNVEIDLSSNCF

-345 YQEDFPDTNDK
+345 YQEDFPDANDK

-403 QPGKWVEST
+403 QPGKWAEST

-430 KDTRVLAQAAK
+430 KDTRVLAQASK

-459 AAKAKEVALKAAN
+459 AASAKKAAN
-472 DANDNASSAHDSIDT
+472 NAWDHANGAYERINQVVTDEIQNLENDKVEQTDYDNEIAAIWNAIN
-487 TDGNLRNTDRI
+487 NL
-498 ARRNMEAI
+498 
-506 SNAFLSLGVSLSYEY
+506 
-521 VPETCK
+521 

>member
-14 PCYLDNGDY
+14 PCYLDDGDY
-23 AEYTT
+23 AGYTT

-181 TNDILQNMIAEKPLA
+181 TNNILQNMIAEKPLA
-196 YEHINSIPN
+196 YEPIDSIPN
-205 DNPKLGN
+205 NNPQLGN

-275 DKIRVPFSS
+275 DKIRVPFSA

-310 GWTNAREYKPML
+310 GWTNARKYKPML
-322 GNAEIDLSSNCF
+322 GNVEIDLSSNCF

-345 YQEDFPDTNDK
+345 YQEDFPDANDK

-403 QPGKWVEST
+403 QPGKWAEST

-430 KDTRVLAQAAK
+430 KDTRVLAQASK

-459 AAKAKEVALKAAN
+459 AASAKKAAN
-472 DANDNASSAHDSIDT
+472 NAWDHANGAYERINQVVTDDIQNLENDKVEQTDYDNEIAAIWNAIN
-487 TDGNLRNTDRI
+487 NL
-498 ARRNMEAI
+498 
-506 SNAFLSLGVSLSYEY
+506 
-521 VPETCK
+521 

>member
-14 PCYLDNGDY
+14 PCYLDNRDY

-28 DIAFTDSDII
+28 DISFTDSDMI
-38 RNSCSIKSSACDSS
+38 RDSCSIKTSACDSS
-52 TFSLGSVRPAELS
+52 TFSLGGVRPAELS

-88 SCYQKEPKPSDWIFR
+88 SCYRKEPVPSDWIFR

-134 SSGSG
+134 SSASG
-139 KVDDDESEVSK
+139 KVDNDESEVSK

-157 GYEGESGGG
+157 GYEGDAGGG

-171 HDIVTDIVTW
+171 HTIVADIVTW
-181 TNDILQNMIAEKPLA
+181 TNDILQNMIAEKPLI
-196 YEHINSIPN
+196 YEHIDSIPN
-205 DNPKLGN
+205 DSPKLGN
-212 SYSGYTLMRKSEEGE
+212 PYSGYTLMRKSEEGE
-227 SRNTRYSAIDYI
+227 SKNTRYSAIDYI

-251 MRNDQYQN
+251 MRNDRYQIQN
-259 NDSQVPFSL
+259 NDLQVPFSL

-275 DKIRVPFSS
+275 DKIRVPFSA

-295 NIYIQKVYFKTYDDT
+295 NIYIQKVHFKTYDDT
-310 GWTNAREYKPML
+310 GWTNARAYKPML

-334 FDGRRMETVLN
+334 FDGRRMETVIN
-345 YQEDFPDTNDK
+345 YNNNCPDTSDK
-356 NEYPIVEAAANYLF
+356 NECQIVDTAADYLF

-403 QPGKWVEST
+403 QPGKWAEST

-446 NAENASKRHADIA
+446 NSENASKRHADIVA
-459 AAKAKEVALKAAN
+459 ASAKKIALAKANEAWDYADQNVLDIQNLENNKVEQTDYDNEIAAIW
-472 DANDNASSAHDSIDT
+472 NAIN
-487 TDGNLRNTDRI
+487 NL
-498 ARRNMEAI
+498 
-506 SNAFLSLGVSLSYEY
+506 
-521 VPETCK
+521 